1 MSYVHFPCVTTSF
14 NSTITTL
21 KQHQLINYQQNSL
34 RRHNVLCSELN
45 PTL

>member
-1 MSYVHFPCVTTSF
+1 MSYVHFQCVTSF